1 MSEQE
6 MFISPPV
13 LYTQEQLDRLE
24 NFITENY
31 GDFPKVFRDTSP
43 VGIKLDIAVI
53 PPNSDNH
60 FVTLV
65 TMGFGAYRMNTPRE
79 LADKKLERAEL
90 VLCLPPNWKFDDD
103 KPENMWPVELLNRL
117 AHLPVRNKTWLGW
130 GHSVDYNK
138 PFSEDT
144 ELSAVLLLG
153 TAFGDKASVCPL
165 ENDEEVNFYQ
175 VIPLYDI
182 EMRYKIEKCTDALL
196 DRFGSELDPVLDL
209 ERRAA
214 VTEADFELIDRVE
227 EHSRKVTE
235 KQLDTYELNGA
246 NHIAAFIRWCIE
258 HEMINDEFT
267 DFFADELANI
277 SSGKLDIR
285 KFVMNYLGGEFT
297 KEILTDEGQAF
308 ADFYYDFYADED
320 APCYPEDVDCM
331 AKDYFG
337 EEKYNCEEFQNEAYL
352 FVPYGEE
359 YYVRITKYINENYRK
374 FSGLAQ

>member
-6 MFISPPV
+6 MFTSPPV

-24 NFITENY
+24 DFITENY

-320 APCYPEDVDCM
+320 APCYPEDVDYM

>member
-6 MFISPPV
+6 MLTSPPV

-24 NFITENY
+24 DFITENY

-320 APCYPEDVDCM
+320 APCYPEDVDYM

>member
-6 MFISPPV
+6 MFTSPPV

-24 NFITENY
+24 DFITENY

-144 ELSAVLLLG
+144 ELSAVLLPS
-153 TAFGDKASVCPL
+153 A
-165 ENDEEVNFYQ
+165 
-175 VIPLYDI
+175 
-182 EMRYKIEKCTDALL
+182 
-196 DRFGSELDPVLDL
+196 
-209 ERRAA
+209 
-214 VTEADFELIDRVE
+214 
-227 EHSRKVTE
+227 
-235 KQLDTYELNGA
+235 
-246 NHIAAFIRWCIE
+246 
-258 HEMINDEFT
+258 
-267 DFFADELANI
+267 I
-277 SSGKLDIR
+277 S
-285 KFVMNYLGGEFT
+285 
-297 KEILTDEGQAF
+297 KE
-308 ADFYYDFYADED
+308 
-320 APCYPEDVDCM
+320 
-331 AKDYFG
+331 
-337 EEKYNCEEFQNEAYL
+337 
-352 FVPYGEE
+352 
-359 YYVRITKYINENYRK
+359 
-374 FSGLAQ
+374 

>member
-1 MSEQE
+1 
-6 MFISPPV
+6 
-13 LYTQEQLDRLE
+13 
-24 NFITENY
+24 
-31 GDFPKVFRDTSP
+31 
-43 VGIKLDIAVI
+43 
-53 PPNSDNH
+53 
-60 FVTLV
+60 
-65 TMGFGAYRMNTPRE
+65 
-79 LADKKLERAEL
+79 
-90 VLCLPPNWKFDDD
+90 
-103 KPENMWPVELLNRL
+103 
-117 AHLPVRNKTWLGW
+117 
-130 GHSVDYNK
+130 
-138 PFSEDT
+138 
-144 ELSAVLLLG
+144 
-153 TAFGDKASVCPL
+153 
-165 ENDEEVNFYQ
+165 
-175 VIPLYDI
+175 
-182 EMRYKIEKCTDALL
+182 
-196 DRFGSELDPVLDL
+196 
-209 ERRAA
+209 
-214 VTEADFELIDRVE
+214 DRVE

-320 APCYPEDVDCM
+320 APCYPEDVDYM

>member
-6 MFISPPV
+6 MFTSPPE
-13 LYTQEQLDRLE
+13 LYTEEQLDRLE

-31 GDFPKVFRDTSP
+31 GDFPKVFRDNSP
-43 VGIKLDIAVI
+43 FGVKLDIAVI
-53 PPNSDNH
+53 PPNTDNH
-60 FVTLV
+60 FLTLV
-65 TMGFGAYRMNTPRE
+65 TMGFGAYRMNTPSE

-90 VLCLPPNWKFDDD
+90 VFCLPPNWKFDE
-103 KPENMWPVELLNRL
+103 KIPEQMWPVELLNRL
-117 AHLPVRNKTWLGW
+117 AHLPIRNKTWLGW

-138 PFSEDT
+138 PFADDT

-165 ENDEEVNFYQ
+165 ENGDEINFYQ

-209 ERRAA
+209 ERRAV
-214 VTEADFELIDRVE
+214 VTEDDFGLIDRVE
-227 EHSRKVTE
+227 DHSRKITE
-235 KQLDTYELNGA
+235 KQLDTYELNAA
-246 NHIAAFIRWCIE
+246 NHIAAFVRWCIE
-258 HEMINDEFT
+258 HEMINEEFT

-277 SSGKLDIR
+277 AKGKLDIR

-308 ADFYYDFYADED
+308 TDYYYDFYADED
-320 APCYPEDVDCM
+320 SPCFPEDVDRM
-331 AKDYFG
+331 ALDFFG
-337 EEKYNCEEFQNEAYL
+337 EEKYHSEEFQNEAYL

-359 YYVRITKYINENYRK
+359 YYVRLTKYINANYRK
-374 FSGLAQ
+374 FSGLA

>member
-6 MFISPPV
+6 MFTSPPV

-24 NFITENY
+24 DFITENY

-165 ENDEEVNFYQ
+165 ENNEEVNFYQ

-320 APCYPEDVDCM
+320 APCYPEDVDYM